1 MKRVSSEDYFSC
13 PLTSAMEIIGGK
25 WKIVIL
31 GNLFTGVKRF
41 GELKHL
47 MPGITQKMLT
57 QQLRELEADG
67 LLHREIYKEIP
78 PKVEY
83 SLTENGKSLEPI
95 LSELCNWGSK
105 LIARNKRRKNAL

>member
-1 MKRVSSEDYFSC
+1 MVTSKNYFSC
-13 PLTSAMEIIGGK
+13 PLTSAMEILGGK

-31 GNLFTGVKRF
+31 GHLFTGVKRF
-41 GELKHL
+41 GELKSL

-83 SLTENGKSLEPI
+83 SLTESGKTLEPI
-95 LSELCNWGSK
+95 LKELCSWGMK
-105 LIARNKRRKNAL
+105 LIENKKDKSIV

>member
-1 MKRVSSEDYFSC
+1 MITSENYFSC

-31 GNLFTGVKRF
+31 GHLFTGVKRF
-41 GELKHL
+41 GELKQL
-47 MPGITQKMLT
+47 MPGVTQKMLT
-57 QQLRELEADG
+57 QQLRELEIDG

-95 LSELCNWGSK
+95 LKELCTWGMK
-105 LIARNKRRKNAL
+105 LIEKNNGTQHRV

>member
-1 MKRVSSEDYFSC
+1 MVTSENYLSC

-31 GNLFTGVKRF
+31 GHLFTDVKRF
-41 GELKHL
+41 GELKQL
-47 MPGITQKMLT
+47 MPGVTQKMLT

-83 SLTENGKSLEPI
+83 SLTESGQSLEPI
-95 LSELCNWGSK
+95 LKELCIWGMK
-105 LIARNKRRKNAL
+105 LIKKNNGTQQAV

>member
-1 MKRVSSEDYFSC
+1 MITSNNYFEC

-41 GELKHL
+41 GELKKL

-57 QQLRELEADG
+57 QQLRELEQDG

-95 LSELCNWGSK
+95 LKELCTWGLRLIETKRTSK
-105 LIARNKRRKNAL
+105 

>member
-1 MKRVSSEDYFSC
+1 MITSENYLSC

-31 GNLFTGVKRF
+31 GHLFTGVKRF
-41 GELKHL
+41 GELKQL
-47 MPGITQKMLT
+47 MPGVTQKMLT
-57 QQLRELEADG
+57 QQLRELETDG

-83 SLTENGKSLEPI
+83 SLTESGKSLEPI
-95 LSELCNWGSK
+95 LKELCIWGMK
-105 LIARNKRRKNAL
+105 LIEKNNGTQQRV

>member
-1 MKRVSSEDYFSC
+1 MVTSKNYFSC
-13 PLTSAMEIIGGK
+13 PLTSAMEILGGK

-31 GNLFTGVKRF
+31 GHLFTGVKRF
-41 GELKHL
+41 GELKSL

-83 SLTENGKSLEPI
+83 SLTENGKTLEPI
-95 LSELCNWGSK
+95 LKELCSWGMK
-105 LIARNKRRKNAL
+105 LIENKKDKSIV